1 MVKTKLLSSA
11 ASAEIAPMI
20 PSEAE
25 GGDGPE
31 YQRIPNIR
39 RRFGLS
45 RSGVYR
51 LAGQGH
57 IRLVKLAGR
66 PLVDVGSVRRYMA
79 GLPPAAIRAAREASP

>member
-1 MVKTKLLSSA
+1 MKTELSLSA
-11 ASAEIAPMI
+11 ALAGGVPAL

-25 GGDGPE
+25 GCDRPE
-31 YQRIPNIR
+31 YQRIPDIC

-51 LAGQGH
+51 LAAQGH

-66 PLVDVGSVRRYMA
+66 TVVDVAAVRRYMA
-79 GLPPAAIRAAREASP
+79 ALPAAAIRAPREMSP